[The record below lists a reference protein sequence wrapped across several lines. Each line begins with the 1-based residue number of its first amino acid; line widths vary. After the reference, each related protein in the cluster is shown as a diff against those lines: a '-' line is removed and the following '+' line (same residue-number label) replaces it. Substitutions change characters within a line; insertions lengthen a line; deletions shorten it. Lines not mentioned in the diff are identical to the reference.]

1 MSTALLNF
9 HHLHYF
15 WAVAR
20 DGNLTRTAA
29 KLRVSQ
35 SALSAQIRLLEEHL
49 GEPLF
54 HRTGRRLELSE
65 AGQLALGYA
74 DDIFATCSELVATLK
89 AGRRGGVFRV
99 GAVATLSR
107 NFQESCIKPL
117 LDQPGVRL
125 RVESGRLEDL
135 LDRLATHALDIVL
148 TNRPVRREAGR
159 AWRCRRLARQP
170 VSIVGHPRTRRL
182 RFPEGIRDKPMILPG
197 PESAIR
203 IEFDA
208 LCEQFGVAVNLIA
221 EVDDMATMRLLARDV
236 EALALIPS
244 VVVRDELRSGA
255 LRELCVVPG
264 LFETFYAVTVQRRY
278 PHALVAFLLAR
289 GEQDLLGLLD
299 HAGGEDDLPEEK

>member
-1 MSTALLNF
+1 MSPSRLNL

-29 KLRVSQ
+29 ALRVSQ
-35 SALSAQIRLLEEHL
+35 SALSAQIRLLEEQL

-54 HRTGRRLELSE
+54 NRTGRRLELSE
-65 AGQLALGYA
+65 AGHLALGYA
-74 DDIFATCSELVATLK
+74 DDIFAASGDLLAALTK
-89 AGRRGGVFRV
+89 RDRDGIFRV

-135 LDRLATHALDIVL
+135 LERLADHALDIIL

-159 AWRCRRLARQP
+159 PWRCRRLARQP

-182 RFPEGIRDKPMILPG
+182 RFPDGLRGEPTRMILPG
-197 PESAIR
+197 PNSAIR
-203 IEFDA
+203 VEFDA
-208 LCEQFGVAVNLIA
+208 LCEQLGLTIDPIA
-221 EVDDMATMRLLARDV
+221 EVDDMATMRLLARDID
-236 EALALIPS
+236 ALALIPS
-244 VVVRDELRSGA
+244 VVVREELRSGA

-264 LFETFYAVTVQRRY
+264 LFESFYAVTVERRY
-278 PHALVAFLLAR
+278 QHTLVRSLLAR
-289 GEQDLLGLLD
+289 GEQEFL
-299 HAGGEDDLPEEK
+299 AMDDDPT